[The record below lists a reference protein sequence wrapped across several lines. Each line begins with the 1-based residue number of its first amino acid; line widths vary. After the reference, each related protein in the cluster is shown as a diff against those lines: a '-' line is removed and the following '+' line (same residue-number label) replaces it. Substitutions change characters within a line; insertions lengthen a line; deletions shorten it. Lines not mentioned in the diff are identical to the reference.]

1 MLKIAIITA
10 YFGKLPA
17 YFSIWLKSCK
27 ENTNIDFYV
36 VTDQKIDI
44 DNLPENVKILEMT
57 FDSLRSL
64 INKKLE
70 MQVTLDRSYK
80 LCDFKPAYGFI
91 FGEYLKNYDYW
102 GHCDIDL
109 VWGDLSSFFEKYKLE
124 EYERF
129 LDRGHLSLYRNTY
142 KMNHLFMTTTKEID
156 FRKVYSTSESCY
168 FDESGMYDITVNSGV
183 PFFRDCLYADIDL
196 FHYDFRHA
204 SHPSK
209 PFNYK
214 KQLFFWEKGKVFQAY
229 AEGNRISRNE
239 WCYLHFQKRTM
250 EHIDSAVLNSDM
262 FYITNTGFWAAK
274 EIPDISEIEAL
285 NPRGKFKENLNRR
298 EYVVCGKANLN
309 GREFLRFVIN
319 WGKIIVCSSSFWNK
333 WFKRIWIKAKR
344 I

>member
-44 DNLPENVKILEMT
+44 YNLPENVKIIEMA

-70 MQVTLDRSYK
+70 MQVTLDRPYK

-91 FGEYLKNYDYW
+91 FGEYLKEYDYW

-142 KMNHLFMTTTKEID
+142 KMNRLFMTTTKETD

-183 PFFRDCLYADIDL
+183 PFFKDCLYADIDL

-204 SHPSK
+204 AHPSK

-229 AEGNRISRNE
+229 AEGNSVSRKE

-262 FYITNTGFWAAK
+262 FYITNTGFWAGK
-274 EIPDISEIEAL
+274 GIPDISEMEAL

-298 EYVVCGKANLN
+298 EYVVCGKTNLN
-309 GREFLRFVIN
+309 GRKFLRFVID

-333 WFKRIWIKAKR
+333 WFKRLWIKAKS